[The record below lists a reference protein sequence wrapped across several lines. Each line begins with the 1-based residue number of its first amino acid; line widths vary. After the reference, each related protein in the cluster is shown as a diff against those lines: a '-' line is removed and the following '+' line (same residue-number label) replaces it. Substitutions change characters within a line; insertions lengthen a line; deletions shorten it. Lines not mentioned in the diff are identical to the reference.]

1 MLFGEDL
8 LQHVLPLSFHL
19 MWLNTTPNKFG
30 PRTPPTTRTMLAR
43 LSRCAT
49 RTPTAAL
56 APRCTALA
64 RGLVCAPPPSP
75 PLPDIKCATIESIH
89 GHKIVSYIGLV
100 EGSTVRTKNVAHD
113 LFASIRQ
120 VMGGELT
127 SYTDLLREARA
138 EATERM
144 NTQAAERGA
153 NAIVGVRMTSSSV
166 AAGASEILA
175 YGTAVVVEK
184 L

>member
-8 LQHVLPLSFHL
+8 LQHVLHL

-184 L
+184 V